1 MLTKGEIFF
10 KSSFDQFTQKICSFH
25 DGNKIVFYI
34 FPFLHGTYFVESKI
48 VVKSYIALRSFVF
61 LFNSLIFYQFDIYHY
76 YHSCLASEF
85 LPDLIGE
92 YKEFFTEL
100 FHSVFSYFVVPFFN
114 TLGGTIT

>member
-1 MLTKGEIFF
+1 MLTEARIFNPWAR
-10 KSSFDQFTQKICSFH
+10 S
-25 DGNKIVFYI
+25 
-34 FPFLHGTYFVESKI
+34 

-100 FHSVFSYFVVPFFN
+100 FHSVFPILLFLS
-114 TLGGTIT
+114 LIRLEEL

>member
-1 MLTKGEIFF
+1 MLTEARIFNPWAR
-10 KSSFDQFTQKICSFH
+10 S
-25 DGNKIVFYI
+25 
-34 FPFLHGTYFVESKI
+34 

-76 YHSCLASEF
+76 YHSCLAPEFF

-100 FHSVFSYFVVPFFN
+100 FHSVFFLFCCSF
-114 TLGGTIT
+114 L

>member
-1 MLTKGEIFF
+1 MSKTHERE
-10 KSSFDQFTQKICSFH
+10 DET
-25 DGNKIVFYI
+25 NKKYWQNIHVTIYSI
-34 FPFLHGTYFVESKI
+34 TERKI

-100 FHSVFSYFVVPFFN
+100 FHSVFSYFVVPF
-114 TLGGTIT
+114 LRLEEL

>member
-1 MLTKGEIFF
+1 MCSEIVYCV
-10 KSSFDQFTQKICSFH
+10 TLVCI
-25 DGNKIVFYI
+25 
-34 FPFLHGTYFVESKI
+34 FVE
-48 VVKSYIALRSFVF
+48 FVNF
-61 LFNSLIFYQFDIYHY
+61 LPVFDIYHY
-76 YHSCLASEF
+76 YHSCLVSEF

>member
-1 MLTKGEIFF
+1 MVIDRCLVCLSTPFENYFIIHLYYFIIKSNHVFLFFLT
-10 KSSFDQFTQKICSFH
+10 
-25 DGNKIVFYI
+25 
-34 FPFLHGTYFVESKI
+34 

>member
-1 MLTKGEIFF
+1 MLTEARIFNPWAR
-10 KSSFDQFTQKICSFH
+10 S
-25 DGNKIVFYI
+25 
-34 FPFLHGTYFVESKI
+34 

-76 YHSCLASEF
+76 YHSCLAPEFF